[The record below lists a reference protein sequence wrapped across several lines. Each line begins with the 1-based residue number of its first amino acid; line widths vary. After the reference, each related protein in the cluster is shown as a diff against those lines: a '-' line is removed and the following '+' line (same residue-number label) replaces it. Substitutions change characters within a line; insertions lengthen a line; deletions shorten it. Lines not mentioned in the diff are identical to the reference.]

1 MNPTLS
7 ISTDKMLLDINM
19 IHHFLAN
26 ESYWAQNIT
35 IKDVTESIN
44 NSLCFGLFLGNMQI
58 GFARLITDNTTF
70 GYLCDLFIIASYRK
84 KSYSKILMESIM
96 AHNVVKKI
104 KKLLLITADAH
115 FLYERFGFINI
126 TKPERFMELNQRSVS
141 I

>member
-7 ISTDKMLLDINM
+7 ISTDKTLLDINM
-19 IHHFLAN
+19 IHHFLGN

-35 IKDVTESIN
+35 IKEVTESIN
-44 NSLCFGLFLGNMQI
+44 SSLCFGLFLNNMQI

-84 KSYSKILMESIM
+84 KGYSKILMKYIM
-96 AHNVVKKI
+96 AHNVVKKL

-126 TKPERFMELNQRSVS
+126 TKPEQFMELNQRTVS